1 MTSRAAF
8 RSLIATRKL
17 FALAMLSLLASG
29 CAAFPEVLHQPE
41 LHNPFPQLH
50 RVAIL
55 PFFNQSAEATVDGEQ
70 VAIEYYSALQKVPGF
85 EVMPVPVA
93 MAELQDMQRKGI
105 SPKTAEDMQWIARQL
120 NVDVV
125 IAGSI
130 TECHVYY
137 PPRLGLAVNWY
148 AANPSF
154 HPIPAGYG
162 LPWGTGEEE
171 FIPANLRREAE
182 FELAREQLK
191 TQTPAMPDDSDYQP
205 TREQPTRE
213 APPNPAPQEKKSSE
227 KNPPEATGSD
237 EGRVVLAQHYGSFVN
252 GASAS
257 GTNSRAAIASD
268 SAGLNELSFR
278 DDLSAGAV
286 LPEDWPDPRGFT
298 PPSPSPT
305 RPNSL
310 PSREPIITY
319 TKLYDATNADVTQA
333 AQSYYKLMDDGRLG
347 GWQTMLHRSGDFTK
361 FCCTMHVHETL
372 AARGGA
378 DESRLLLR
386 WPLGR

>member
-1 MTSRAAF
+1 MRQAF
-8 RSLIATRKL
+8 QFRVQFL
-17 FALAMLSLLASG
+17 LAVLAICASG

-55 PFFNQSAEATVDGEQ
+55 PFFNQSAEPTVNGEQ

-85 EVMPVPVA
+85 EVMPVPVTIQA
-93 MAELQDMQRKGI
+93 VREMGV
-105 SPKTAEDMQWIARQL
+105 SPQKAEDMQWIARQL

-171 FIPANLRREAE
+171 FIPANLKREAE

-191 TQTPAMPDDSDYQP
+191 TQTPPMPDDSDYQP
-205 TREQPTRE
+205 TRE
-213 APPNPAPQEKKSSE
+213 APPIPAPQEKKSSE
-227 KNPPEATGSD
+227 KNPPDATGSD
-237 EGRVVLAQHYGSFVN
+237 EGRVVLAQHQ
-252 GASAS
+252 GASANV
-257 GTNSRAAIASD
+257 TNSRATIASD
-268 SAGLNELSFR
+268 SAGRNELSFR

-298 PPSPSPT
+298 PPPPSPT

-319 TKLYDATNADVTQA
+319 TKLYDSTNADVTQA

-347 GWQTMLHRSGDFTK
+347 GWQTMLHRSGDYIK

>member
-1 MTSRAAF
+1 MRPFAAPI
-8 RSLIATRKL
+8 SQSKNGGIAARL
-17 FALAMLSLLASG
+17 ALALLSLLASG
-29 CAAFPEVLHQPE
+29 CAAFPEILHQPE

-93 MAELQDMQRKGI
+93 MQAVRDLGV
-105 SPKTAEDMQWIARQL
+105 SPQKAEDMQWIARQL

-130 TECHVYY
+130 TECKVYY

-171 FIPANLRREAE
+171 FIPANLKREAE

-213 APPNPAPQEKKSSE
+213 APPNPVHCVPQ
-227 KNPPEATGSD
+227 
-237 EGRVVLAQHYGSFVN
+237 R
-252 GASAS
+252 
-257 GTNSRAAIASD
+257 
-268 SAGLNELSFR
+268 SFR
-278 DDLSAGAV
+278 SLVKAATRPIPTLHVAKMG
-286 LPEDWPDPRGFT
+286 
-298 PPSPSPT
+298 SPSGPV
-305 RPNSL
+305 R
-310 PSREPIITY
+310 
-319 TKLYDATNADVTQA
+319 
-333 AQSYYKLMDDGRLG
+333 
-347 GWQTMLHRSGDFTK
+347 
-361 FCCTMHVHETL
+361 
-372 AARGGA
+372 
-378 DESRLLLR
+378 
-386 WPLGR
+386 